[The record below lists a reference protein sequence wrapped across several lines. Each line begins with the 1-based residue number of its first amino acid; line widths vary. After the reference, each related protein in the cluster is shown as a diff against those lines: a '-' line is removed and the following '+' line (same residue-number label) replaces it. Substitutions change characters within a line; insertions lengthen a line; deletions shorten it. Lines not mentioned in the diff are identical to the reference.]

1 MAKAK
6 KNVIKQFDLTK
17 KLSAGFNPD
26 FLGSVKKV
34 PVFHVPYERNGVTVR
49 FVEFDGVIVPLA
61 GDIPRAMWPN
71 NGDEWHADVSR
82 STVFIKDGP
91 HAWREEVVAK
101 DLDEAR
107 KIADGSFWRY
117 GMGTSKPQYD
127 SEEAEHM
134 KSFLTAKICEMAKS
148 DIGKNFYPDF
158 KHTFGDRE
166 GLCIQY
172 TCADS
177 GEEAVAEIEA
187 SYREIVEANKRR
199 DKQKTKPRERAS
211 SAKIEFTQQEVCRRA
226 MAVHACEVA
235 HEAAKRRLIDFA
247 SIYKAMHGIS
257 RLDFADEF
265 YQHFSRHA
273 LSDRYVAEHELKL
286 ANMGKNICK

>member
-17 KLSAGFNPD
+17 KLSAGFN
-26 FLGSVKKV
+26 
-34 PVFHVPYERNGVTVR
+34 
-49 FVEFDGVIVPLA
+49 
-61 GDIPRAMWPN
+61 
-71 NGDEWHADVSR
+71 
-82 STVFIKDGP
+82 
-91 HAWREEVVAK
+91 
-101 DLDEAR
+101 
-107 KIADGSFWRY
+107 
-117 GMGTSKPQYD
+117 
-127 SEEAEHM
+127 
-134 KSFLTAKICEMAKS
+134 
-148 DIGKNFYPDF
+148 PDF

-177 GEEAVAEIEA
+177 GEEAVSEIEA

-211 SAKIEFTQQEVCRRA
+211 SAKVEFTQQEVCRRA

-286 ANMGKNICK
+286 AKKRLQTATAGYASMIARFSHDPFQKLADRALELLADDTRLPEIA